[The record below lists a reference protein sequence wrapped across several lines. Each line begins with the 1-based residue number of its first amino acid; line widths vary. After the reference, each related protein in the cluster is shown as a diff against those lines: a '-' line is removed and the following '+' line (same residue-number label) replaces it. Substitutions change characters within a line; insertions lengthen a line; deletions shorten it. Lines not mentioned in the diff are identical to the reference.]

1 MKGFFSKT
9 NINNIIMLLIAIS
22 LLFCLIYLVVRG
34 TVSDSVLITLIT
46 MLVAYYF
53 SNTNKQSEDKKK

>member
-1 MKGFFSKT
+1 MKNLLNKS

-22 LLFCLIYLVVRG
+22 LLFCLIYLVIQG
-34 TVSDSVLITLIT
+34 NISDSVLITLVT

-53 SNTNKQSEDKKK
+53 SNTRKEIEDKK